1 MRTFTLTLTA
11 DEVAIIGD
19 SLSDMV
25 DELETMTEGGLLLEK
40 TRDLLK
46 KVEKFEQTDV
56 FPH

>member
-25 DELETMTEGGLLLEK
+25 DELETMTEEGLLLEK

-46 KVEKFEQTDV
+46 KVERFEQTDV